1 MGIVV
6 DGINAVLEK
15 REISATHRKVAPELV
30 ARESTR
36 SL

>member
-1 MGIVV
+1 VL

-15 REISATHRKVAPELV
+15 REITASHRRVAPELV

-36 SL
+36 SLL